1 MAKKKPETATD
12 RTNAAEIKR
21 ATRKKPVDVPAPGL
35 VDAVPVPPVSA
46 PDTVTQE
53 LPAETVRH
61 AYHVGGY
68 DFVA

>member
-12 RTNAAEIKR
+12 RHNAAEAKR
-21 ATRKKPVDVPAPGL
+21 ATRKKADP
-35 VDAVPVPPVSA
+35 
-46 PDTVTQE
+46 TVTGAGVRE
-53 LPAETVRH
+53 NPTPFCPTVVPDAGTAPAVTH